1 MNPWDTIPSSEIT
14 PEHIYLSRR
23 KFMREALFLAG
34 GALALAAC
42 APSSPVMDSGETPLP
57 EPTGEP
63 DTLNTFEQITNFN
76 NFYEF
81 TTDKEAVASLSKDYV
96 TSPWQVSVEGLV
108 NKPGM
113 YDMDQIRKQVTAEK
127 R

>member
-1 MNPWDTIPSSEIT
+1 
-14 PEHIYLSRR
+14 
-23 KFMREALFLAG
+23 MREALFLAG

-42 APSSPVMDSGETPLP
+42 APSSPATDPGETPQP

-81 TTDKEAVASLSKDYV
+81 TTDKEAVASLST
-96 TSPWQVSVEGLV
+96 TSSLL
-108 NKPGM
+108 PG
-113 YDMDQIRKQVTAEK
+113 RSAS
-127 R
+127 RAW